1 MKTKNETDC
10 EDERDENEHLY
21 DRFDKSN
28 SSEKDFRNCDSKIGK
43 TIRSDKT
50 ENIDKNINYSNYD
63 DGDGG
68 NSDSDTIDNDNDN
81 DNSDIDSIIRIT
93 ENVRLS
99 SCVENT
105 YATIA
110 NNGNDDVNTHI
121 STGKINGK
129 SEKTKKK
136 KGQENKVIS
145 SEQLVLHTAHHSSV
159 SLSDLTDVPILPT
172 ALSLSFPDGTHN
184 TTLSSS
190 QNRLPITLPSTAQN
204 TTTISTSSSSSSS
217 SSTSTSTSS
226 RANKHYL
233 DGCVWGK
240 KGKFNT

>member
-1 MKTKNETDC
+1 MNTKTKNGTDC

-21 DRFDKSN
+21 DRFEKSH
-28 SSEKDFRNCDSKIGK
+28 SSDKDFRNCDSKIGK
-43 TIRSDKT
+43 TVRSDKI
-50 ENIDKNINYSNYD
+50 ENIDNNVNYSNYD
-63 DGDGG
+63 DGNGG

-81 DNSDIDSIIRIT
+81 DNSDIDSIIRMT
-93 ENVRLS
+93 ENVGLS
-99 SCVENT
+99 SSVENT
-105 YATIA
+105 CATIA
-110 NNGNDDVNTHI
+110 NNGNDDLNAYI

-129 SEKTKKK
+129 SEKNKNK
-136 KGQENKVIS
+136 KGQANKVIS

-159 SLSDLTDVPILPT
+159 SLSDLTDVPILPI

-204 TTTISTSSSSSSS
+204 TTTISTSSSSS
-217 SSTSTSTSS
+217 TSTSS